1 MNTLGLLVDDDPIFN
16 WVSTKLIKKVDSDLT
31 IKSCADGREALDF
44 LCEHYTGE
52 TLYQILLDINM
63 PKLNG
68 WEFIEALKG
77 MQAIKSENISIYIVS
92 SSTDESDIEKA
103 NEFTLVKGYFKKPLS
118 IEDIKSI
125 FG

>member
-1 MNTLGLLVDDDPIFN
+1 MKKLGLLVDDDPIFN
-16 WVSTKLIKKVDSDLT
+16 WVSTKLIKKVDSDLP

-44 LCEHYTGE
+44 LCEHYTEE

-63 PKLNG
+63 PELNG
-68 WEFIEALKG
+68 WEFIDALKG

-103 NEFTLVKGYFKKPLS
+103 NDLTLVKGYFKKPLS
-118 IEDIKSI
+118 IEDIESI

>member
-1 MNTLGLLVDDDPIFN
+1 MNRLGLLVDDDPIFN
-16 WVSTKLIKKVDSDLT
+16 WVSTKLIGKVDSDLA
-31 IKSCADGREALDF
+31 IKSCTDGREALDF
-44 LCEHYTGE
+44 LCEHYTRE

-63 PKLNG
+63 PRLNG

-77 MQAIKSENISIYIVS
+77 MQTIKSDNISIYIVS
-92 SSTDESDIEKA
+92 SSTDESDIKKA
-103 NEFTLVKGYFKKPLS
+103 DDLTLVKGYFKKPLS